1 MATAEIWGCLMENDN
16 DNTVAAAASA
26 STGGFGST
34 TTTLS
39 SSTVGESN
47 GGAVSLRR
55 RRMEIRRIKMLSSD
69 VEASSSSFVVQPVSK
84 RLRPVT
90 LREDGMEDEKLS
102 MMNRGADNACSDE
115 CLGQGSITTTT
126 TASATKP
133 QNRLLLSSVLSKD
146 DDDDN
151 DVVGE
156 KRAASSSLS
165 SACERVPSGGQSV
178 VLSLFSRYTR

>member
-16 DNTVAAAASA
+16 NNTVAAS

-102 MMNRGADNACSDE
+102 MSMNRGADNACSDE
-115 CLGQGSITTTT
+115 CLGQGSITSTS
-126 TASATKP
+126 TASATKL

-146 DDDDN
+146 DDDDGN